1 MILDLDFR
9 SRKATVHRSY
19 YHQPPLESPTQGNTQ
34 ALSNGNEFIGWGQ
47 SPYYSE

>member
-1 MILDLDFR
+1 M
-9 SRKATVHRSY
+9 HRSY